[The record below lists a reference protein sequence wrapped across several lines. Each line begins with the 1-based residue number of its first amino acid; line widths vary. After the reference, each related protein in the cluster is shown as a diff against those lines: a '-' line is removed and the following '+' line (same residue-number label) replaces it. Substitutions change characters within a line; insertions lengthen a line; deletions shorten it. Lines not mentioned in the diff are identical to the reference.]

1 MRFISIFAG
10 IMIIVMFITDRTI
23 LYCDLSPEETV
34 WAPKRSDNPFIFWLF
49 IMHYIAVIII
59 IEYLQYNGAFD
70 WD

>member
-1 MRFISIFAG
+1 MEFISIFAA

-34 WAPKRSDNPFIFWLF
+34 WAPKRSEDPFVFWLF
-49 IMHYIAVIII
+49 IIHYLAVILI
-59 IEYLQYNGAFD
+59 IEYFYITGVFG